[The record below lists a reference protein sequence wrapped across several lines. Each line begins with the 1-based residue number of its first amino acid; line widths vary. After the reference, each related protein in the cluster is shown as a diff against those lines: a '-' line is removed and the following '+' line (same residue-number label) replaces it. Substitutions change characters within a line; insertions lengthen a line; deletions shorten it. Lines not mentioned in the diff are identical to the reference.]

1 MKFIL
6 INAENNY
13 ADEFD
18 LEGFIVVKGEEAE
31 RALKLL
37 EVFDKVPDQE
47 INFGTNESVYLHHT
61 SWEIKEL
68 SELEYNVI
76 ISTLGEQYGLLNVD
90 YLLEAI
96 EESSLFVEETR
107 VFRKYIQDMQKALKP
122 FDYDYFEF
130 VKYIES
136 LPSFLH
142 DGVSFVKSK
151 YFGSDSCFVVSKDHN
166 GEEYSMSFEVRD
178 YLSYSDY

>member
-31 RALKLL
+31 RALKLI

-68 SELEYNVI
+68 SELEYNII

-90 YLLEAI
+90 YLLDAI
-96 EESSLFVEETR
+96 EEGSVFLEER
-107 VFRKYIQDMQKALKP
+107 DILVGFLAKMKYDLSQQGKDYWEFLAAVRKLNTIVA
-122 FDYDYFEF
+122 
-130 VKYIES
+130 
-136 LPSFLH
+136 
-142 DGVSFVKSK
+142 DGVTFTK
-151 YFGSDSCFVVSKDHN
+151 YKTWDSETTFEVTKFID
-166 GEEYSMSFEVRD
+166 GEEYNFMMDASK
-178 YLSYSDY
+178 LISY